1 MLPVREAASD
11 GTFTAFTSITPLPS
25 TWLMMLGGF
34 GAMGL
39 FGWRRKWKNNAA
51 LLAAAL
57 STKQSDF

>member
-51 LLAAAL
+51 LLAAA
-57 STKQSDF
+57 